1 MSKRTR
7 NWILAIVAVA
17 IIAAVGYVSKR
28 GDEMSMQTETGATGS
43 AQ

>member
-1 MSKRTR
+1 MNKRTR

-17 IIAAVGYVSKR
+17 IIAGVGYVSKR
-28 GDEMSMQTETGATGS
+28 GDDMTMQSESGAAGS